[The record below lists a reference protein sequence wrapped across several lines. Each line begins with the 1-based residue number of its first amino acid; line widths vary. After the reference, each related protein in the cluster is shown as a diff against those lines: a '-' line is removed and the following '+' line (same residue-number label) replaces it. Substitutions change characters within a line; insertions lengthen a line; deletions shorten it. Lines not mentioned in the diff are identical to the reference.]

1 MSSSKLAAHDV
12 CAQLLELL
20 EDEPEGLTFAELVDE
35 LDKPASTIHTGV
47 RILDKHGQIYPDRCY
62 ELDELETVT
71 WRATRPGGAA
81 A

>member
-1 MSSSKLAAHDV
+1 MSPTQLTARSV

-35 LDKPASTIHTGV
+35 LNKPASSIHTGV
-47 RILDKHGQIYPDRCY
+47 RILDKRGQIYPDRCY

-71 WRATRPGGAA
+71 WRATGGRAR
-81 A
+81 